1 MYNNKDLKL
10 FIFTKLGVSA
20 ARGPIS
26 LHSVA
31 EQYPHIADQLLPN
44 LAESYPAI
52 FGKITEPIRQDRG
65 NTIES
70 QNLIFLYLNDLNKF
84 IDQIV

>member
-20 ARGPIS
+20 ARGPIG
-26 LHSVA
+26 LHSFA

-44 LAESYPAI
+44 LAESYPA
-52 FGKITEPIRQDRG
+52 
-65 NTIES
+65 
-70 QNLIFLYLNDLNKF
+70 
-84 IDQIV
+84 